1 MINFKCRI
9 PEVAEK
15 YPIKKA
21 SLDNFEWYKKA
32 LEDLKKT
39 PKEQMHTARCPGI
52 ISINNMGWYLIN
64 YQDFE
69 INTFGDDRKFSWK
82 SEIDQKKILGYEYI
96 YYHTFHQLKKFKDFR
111 KDTLHTL
118 IKIQT
123 PWFVTV
129 PKGYSLLCLPVPYS
143 DDIRFTA
150 STGVLKGCNDINAQL
165 FWHVKKGREV
175 VKKGTLLAQYI
186 LIKDKEVD
194 YTVSVANDLDLKERE
209 KSKEKLI
216 KKRNLK

>member
-1 MINFKCRI
+1 MTNNQSVDVIKTTARSYL
-9 PEVAEK
+9 PDAEILLFGSRARK
-15 YPIKKA
+15 EELPDSDYDI
-21 SLDNFEWYKKA
+21 LLITNNTF
-32 LEDLKKT
+32 T
-39 PKEQMHTARCPGI
+39 PKEKLSLRTKIRKALLLLGVRSDI
-52 ISINNMGWYLIN
+52 LI
-64 YQDFE
+64 QS
-69 INTFGDDRKFSWK
+69 R
-82 SEIDQKKILGYEYI
+82 SEVDQKKILGYDYI
-96 YYHTFHQLKKFKDFR
+96 HYHTFHQLKKFKDFR

-129 PKGYSLLCLPVPYS
+129 PKGYSLLCLPVPYN

-150 STGVLKGCNDINAQL
+150 STGVLKGCNDVNAQL

-186 LIKDKEVD
+186 LIKDEEVD
-194 YTVSVANDLDLKERE
+194 YTVSVANELDLKERE
-209 KSKEKLI
+209 KSKEEWN